1 MAKAELYNRYPISSV
16 FIYNAS
22 TILHFAIGG
31 LILCYTNRFVGSL
44 GIVFGLLYFLFA
56 FVEMYVT
63 MPLQVCKNCVY
74 FKLAGGL
81 CISGLNVIA
90 KKIARPGKPSDFPK
104 RAAGPLSPNNIY
116 IFNLAFPILC
126 GIPILIFNFSYPL
139 LFLEVFLVALLTVR
153 FFFII
158 PQLACLHCQSKFVC
172 PQAGQMGV
180 REK

>member
-1 MAKAELYNRYPISSV
+1 MIKAELYTRYPFPSV

-22 TILHFAIGG
+22 TILHFTVGG
-31 LILCYTNRFVGSL
+31 LILCATNKFIGPW
-44 GIVFGLLYFLFA
+44 GIAIGLLYILFA
-56 FVEMYVT
+56 HFEMYIM

-74 FKLAGGL
+74 YRLSGGL
-81 CISGLNVIA
+81 CISGLNAVA
-90 KKIARPGKPSDFPK
+90 KKIARPGNPSDFPK
-104 RAAGPLSPNNIY
+104 RAVGLLCPNNIY

-126 GIPILIFNFSYPL
+126 GIPILIFNFSYSL
-139 LFLEVFLVALLTVR
+139 LFLEIFLFTLLVVR

-158 PQLACLHCQSKFVC
+158 PQLACLHCLSKFVC

>member
-1 MAKAELYNRYPISSV
+1 MAKAELYTRYPFPSV

-31 LILCYTNRFVGSL
+31 LILCYSNRFIGWL
-44 GIVFGLLYFLFA
+44 GIAFGLLYFLFA
-56 FVEMYVT
+56 FVEMYII
-63 MPLQVCKNCVY
+63 MPIQVCKNCTY
-74 FKLAGGL
+74 FRLSDGL
-81 CISGLNVIA
+81 CISGLNIIA
-90 KKIARPGKPSDFPK
+90 KKIARPGNPSDFPK
-104 RAAGPLSPNNIY
+104 RAAGLLCPNNIY

-139 LFLEVFLVALLTVR
+139 LFLEVFLFSLLAAR
-153 FFFII
+153 FVFII
-158 PQLACLHCQSKFVC
+158 PQLACVHCQSKFVC